1 MQKAALNFICG
12 KIRIPIAAR
21 LRFNQSVVSPMET
34 PRTPNQ
40 SSIMKKRT
48 LPLALLA
55 FTSAVLPSCVI
66 DPQALDALANSSRP
80 TYYPPPQVHPYRSS
94 SDYYSSGYY
103 PYSTPPKTAS
113 TSSQKAHTYDVAYR
127 VGQDDFHHNRPKHMD
142 QHKNLFDATTHD
154 SFRSGYEA
162 GYDAA
167 RRNAKP

>member
-1 MQKAALNFICG
+1 MKTPHL
-12 KIRIPIAAR
+12 
-21 LRFNQSVVSPMET
+21 LNQSGT
-34 PRTPNQ
+34 
-40 SSIMKKRT
+40 MKKST
-48 LPLALLA
+48 LLLLALS
-55 FTSAVLPSCVI
+55 SAILPSCVI
-66 DPQALDALANSSRP
+66 TPEAMDALANSASRP

-113 TSSQKAHTYDVAYR
+113 TASQKAHTYDVAYR

-142 QHKNLFDATTHD
+142 QHKNLFDANTHD

-167 RRNAKP
+167 RRNAKR